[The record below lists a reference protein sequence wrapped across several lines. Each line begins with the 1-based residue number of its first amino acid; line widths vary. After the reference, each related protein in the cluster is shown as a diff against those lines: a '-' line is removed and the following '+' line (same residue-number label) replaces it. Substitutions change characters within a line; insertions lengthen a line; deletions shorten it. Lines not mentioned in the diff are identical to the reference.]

1 MNKPTPRIKKISI
14 RAFSKID
21 YTKLMDELNVNDLTN
36 NIDVTEGANEAFNV
50 IQDELT
56 ELIDKHAP
64 KSVKT

>member
-50 IQDELT
+50 TQDKLT

-64 KSVKT
+64 KTV

>member
-21 YTKLMDELNVNDLTN
+21 YTKLMDELNVNDLMN
-36 NIDVTEGANEAFNV
+36 NIDVTEGTNEAFNV
-50 IQDELT
+50 IQDKLT

-64 KSVKT
+64 KTV